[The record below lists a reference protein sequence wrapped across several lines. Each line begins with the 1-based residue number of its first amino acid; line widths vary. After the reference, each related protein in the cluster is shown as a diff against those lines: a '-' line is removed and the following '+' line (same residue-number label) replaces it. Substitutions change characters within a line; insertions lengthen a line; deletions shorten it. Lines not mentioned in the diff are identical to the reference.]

1 MTGSVAEAEDLVQE
15 GFFRLEHA
23 RQTGVEV
30 ESPKAYLAATTTRL
44 AIAHMRSPRVR
55 RESYVGTWPP
65 EPVVADLHETGEQMA
80 ELSAESGWRK

>member
-55 RESYVGTWPP
+55 RDVGTWPP